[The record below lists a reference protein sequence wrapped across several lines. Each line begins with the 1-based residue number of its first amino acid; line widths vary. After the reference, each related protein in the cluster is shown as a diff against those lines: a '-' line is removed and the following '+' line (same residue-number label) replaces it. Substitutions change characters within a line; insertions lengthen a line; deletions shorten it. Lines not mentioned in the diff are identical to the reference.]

1 MSRKRNTADDFW
13 KHVNVRGEDDCWEWK
28 TSERDSR
35 EYGQFWLNGAN
46 QNAHRVAYSLTHG
59 SIPEGMLVCH
69 SCDNP
74 PCCNPRHLFLGTDR
88 ENVAD
93 MMQKGRHVASFGD
106 DNGMR
111 RHRDR
116 VPRLFGA
123 RNGMNLHPERR
134 PRGENHGSAK
144 LTDLQVIEI
153 KRRTATGETGA
164 RIAKSFGVSAS
175 LISLIVNG
183 RRRKSV

>member
-1 MSRKRNTADDFW
+1 MTRTRTTPDTFW
-13 KHVNVRGEDDCWEWK
+13 KYVDVRSENECWEWK
-28 TSERDSR
+28 ASR
-35 EYGQFWLNGAN
+35 KKRGYGQFWFNGTN
-46 QNAHRVAYSLTHG
+46 HNAHRFAFVLTHG
-59 SIPEGMLVCH
+59 EIPDDSLVCH

-74 PCCNPRHLFLGTDR
+74 PCCNPRHLFLGTDQ
-88 ENVAD
+88 ENVED

-116 VPRLFGA
+116 VPRLFGE

-153 KRRTATGETGA
+153 KRRTAAGETGA
-164 RIAKSFGVSAS
+164 RIAKSFGVSESLVS
-175 LISLIVNG
+175 LILNG
-183 RRRKSV
+183 RRRKSG